1 MRDAMSNQIRKH
13 YQRKLL
19 EFFESHS
26 GHAFKARA
34 LSREL
39 KVPNRDYRR
48 FRELLRGMTEA
59 GQITRY
65 KGNQYGKAVKP
76 ILVNGKLQVKTQGY
90 GFLIRDDGREDVFI
104 SQKNMG
110 SAIHGDRVQVQVW
123 AHQAGKLPEGQVK
136 NILERKRDRVVGIFL
151 EARAYNY
158 LIPDDF
164 KINRDIYLSPA
175 DSARAQPGQKVVAE
189 ITDWGDAGRMPS
201 GRVIEILGYPDDP
214 GVDVLSVARGF
225 DLHEQFSPLVE
236 QEVAQVSGNHLEEEV
251 SRRLDLRKGLIFTI
265 DPEDAKDFDDAVSL
279 IQLDGGNY
287 QLGVHIADVSHFV
300 PLGSPTDREA
310 LARGMSVYL
319 VDRVVPML
327 PEKLSN
333 ELCSLKP
340 QQDRLCYSVI
350 MELNSAGDVVDYQIL
365 ETVINSR
372 YRLSYDQVH
381 QLINAEES
389 SGLIR
394 ESEPDLKSAG
404 RKPEAVTDLNSLDIG
419 ALTEL
424 KDKLDQMVRLSQV
437 LQDRWEKEGS
447 IDFDAP
453 EPFVRL
459 DKNGKP
465 VELGIRPRYESHR
478 LIEAFMLLANRT
490 VAEHMQMIREK
501 TGLKLPFIYRVHQKP
516 SPEKLE
522 KFTDFVCAFGYDFSP
537 GKKITPKKFQTF
549 LNSIQDP
556 RHKAVIDEV
565 AVRTMMKAV
574 YSTANT
580 GHFGLAFKMYTH
592 FTSPIRRYPDL
603 MVHRLMKAYQRSE
616 PVKLNGRPTL
626 IQIADQI
633 TDREIMAQE
642 AERESIRAKQ
652 IDYMYDHLGMEFDGI
667 VSGVTAFGF
676 YVEIPEFMVEGLVS
690 VRDLT
695 DDYYIYDE
703 KRWQLKGE
711 STGRVYRLGDSVQ
724 VQIVR
729 IHREMRR
736 LDFILVAEPGPRP
749 KPASKNRRKPYRHH

>member
-1 MRDAMSNQIRKH
+1 MSNRIRQDYK
-13 YQRKLL
+13 RKLL

-39 KVPNRDYRR
+39 KVPNRDYKR
-48 FRELLRGMTEA
+48 FRELLRGMTET
-59 GQITRY
+59 GQITRF

-110 SAIHGDRVQVQVW
+110 SAVHGDRVQVQVW
-123 AHQAGKLPEGQVK
+123 ARQVGRLPEGQVK
-136 NILERKRDRVVGIFL
+136 NILERRRDRVVGIFM

-164 KINRDIYLSPA
+164 KINRDIYLNPA
-175 DSARAQPGQKVVAE
+175 DSAKARPGQKVVAE

-201 GRVIEILGYPDDP
+201 GKVIEILGYPDDP

-225 DLHEQFSPLVE
+225 DLHEQFSPVVE
-236 QEVAQVSGNHLEEEV
+236 KEVAQVSDIHSEDEI
-251 SRRLDLRKGLIFTI
+251 SRRLDLRDSLIFTI

-279 IQLDGGNY
+279 TQMNGGHY
-287 QLGVHIADVSHFV
+287 QLGVHIADVSHFLPV
-300 PLGSPTDREA
+300 GSPTDREA

-327 PEKLSN
+327 PERLSN
-333 ELCSLKP
+333 DLCSLKP
-340 QQDRLCYSVI
+340 QKDRLCYSVI
-350 MELNSAGDVVDYQIL
+350 MELNPAGDVIDYQIR

-372 YRLSYDQVH
+372 YRLTYDLVH
-381 QLINAEES
+381 QLIHAVES
-389 SGLIR
+389 SVLIG
-394 ESEPDLKSAG
+394 ENKPGLKSAG
-404 RKPEAVTDLNSLDIG
+404 RKPEAVSDLEGLDIEE
-419 ALTEL
+419 LTEL
-424 KDKLDQMVRLSQV
+424 KRTLNQMVILSQV
-437 LQDRWEKEGS
+437 LLDRWEKEGS

-459 DKNGKP
+459 DGNGKP
-465 VELGIRPRYESHR
+465 VELGILPRFESHR

-490 VAEHMQMIREK
+490 VAGHVQMIRKK
-501 TGLKLPFIYRVHQKP
+501 TGMKLPFIYRVHQKP
-516 SPEKLE
+516 SLEKLE
-522 KFTDFVCAFGYDFSP
+522 KFTDFVRAFGYDFSP

-556 RHKAVIDEV
+556 RHKAIIDEV

-574 YSTANT
+574 YTTANS

-603 MVHRLMKAYQRSE
+603 MVHRLMKAYQKPE

-626 IQIADQI
+626 AQIADHV
-633 TDREIMAQE
+633 TDREITAQE

-652 IDYMYDHLGMEFDGI
+652 IDYMYDHLGTEFNGI
-667 VSGVTAFGF
+667 ISGVTAFGF

-695 DDYYIYDE
+695 DDYYLYDE

-711 STGRVYRLGDSVQ
+711 STGKVYRLGDSVQ

-736 LDFILVAEPGPRP
+736 LDFILVSEPGPRSQSAT
-749 KPASKNRRKPYRHH
+749 KKKRKPYRCH